1 MQGET
6 VFLDSMR
13 GIPSIS
19 RQDVVAILFGGASN
33 AHFFVVA
40 LPMPN

>member
-1 MQGET
+1 MEGET

-19 RQDVVAILFGGASN
+19 RQNVVAILFGGATN
-33 AHFFVVA
+33 AHFFVIA
-40 LPMPN
+40 LSMPN